1 MEGASINKKK
11 LLILDLDNTLI
22 YTHNR
27 PLKYHDLIT
36 DNIWVKIRPG
46 VSDFLKKVSINY
58 DLAVFSSASR

>member
-46 VSDFLKKVSINY
+46 VSDFLKKV
-58 DLAVFSSASR
+58 V